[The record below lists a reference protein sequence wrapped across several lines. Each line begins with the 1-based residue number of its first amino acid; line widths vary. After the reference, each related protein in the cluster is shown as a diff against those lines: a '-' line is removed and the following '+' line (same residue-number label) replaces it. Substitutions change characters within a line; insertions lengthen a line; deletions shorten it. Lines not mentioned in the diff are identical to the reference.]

1 MNGLMTPK
9 VQSFSRAEFEQE
21 IYARS
26 SGIGYE
32 GPLIKKLQPE
42 DKTEDIMVHA
52 ENEQEGLLISTS

>member
-1 MNGLMTPK
+1 MNGLLTPK

-26 SGIGYE
+26 SGLGYE

-42 DKTEDIMVHA
+42 DRTEDIMMHV
-52 ENEQEGLLISTS
+52 EGEQEGILLQS